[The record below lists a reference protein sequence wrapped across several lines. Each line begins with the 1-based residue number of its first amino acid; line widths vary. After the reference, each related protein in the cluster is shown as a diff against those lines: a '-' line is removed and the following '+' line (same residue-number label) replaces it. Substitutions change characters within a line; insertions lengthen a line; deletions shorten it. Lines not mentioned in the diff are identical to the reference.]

1 MAGYIDTW
9 GRGTIKIIGSCL
21 ESGLPEPLIIEKNGG
36 IEVTI
41 LNNNLKGG
49 PMSGPIGGP
58 IGGPITTL
66 SLRQQQIVHFLI
78 ENPKI
83 SKQELSQRLTIN
95 ESAIQKQID
104 TLKRLKVIKRK
115 GGTRGYWQVLKNK
128 SN

>member
-66 SLRQQQIVHFLI
+66 
-78 ENPKI
+78 
-83 SKQELSQRLTIN
+83 
-95 ESAIQKQID
+95 
-104 TLKRLKVIKRK
+104 
-115 GGTRGYWQVLKNK
+115 
-128 SN
+128 